1 MLDFFTPVTESQSYN
16 NFSMKEKTPVAK
28 INLRGNLEN
37 REFANKIRKI
47 LGMILPNESCSTSS
61 KEKISSLWLGPNE
74 WLLVS
79 NNEISKET
87 NIYELEQVLFNN
99 ISKNNLGAIT
109 NVTDHFTIFQL
120 SGLNIFEVLSKGCP
134 FDFNS
139 DDFGNNKVVQTILN
153 HVDVTIHRKSENDV
167 DLYVRRS
174 FAAYLWDWLKD
185 SAKLNISLYKY
196 LLK

>member
-28 INLRGNLEN
+28 FNLRGNLGN
-37 REFANKIRKI
+37 KEFANKIRKI

-79 NNEISKET
+79 NNEISKDT
-87 NIYELEQVLFNN
+87 NIYELEQVLFDN

-120 SGLNIFEVLSKGCP
+120 SGSNIFEVLSKGCP
-134 FDFNS
+134 FDFSSN
-139 DDFGNNKVVQTILN
+139 DFGNNKVIQTILN
-153 HVDVTIHRKSENDV
+153 HVDVTIHQRSENDV
-167 DLYVRRS
+167 ELYVRRS
-174 FAAYLWDWLKD
+174 FAGYLWDWLKD
-185 SAKLNISLYKY
+185 SAKLV
-196 LLK
+196 

>member
-37 REFANKIRKI
+37 KEFVSKVGKI
-47 LGMILPNESCSTSS
+47 LEMILPNKACSTSS
-61 KEKISSLWLGPNE
+61 KEKITLLWLGPNE

-87 NIYELEQVLFNN
+87 NAYELEQVLFDN
-99 ISKNNLGAIT
+99 ISKTNQGAIT
-109 NVTDHFTIFQL
+109 NVTDHFTIFKL
-120 SGLNIFEVLSKGCP
+120 SGSNIFEVLSKGCP
-134 FDFNS
+134 FDFSS
-139 DDFGNNKVVQTILN
+139 DDFGDNKVVQTLIN
-153 HVDVTIHRKSENDV
+153 HVDVSIHRRSENDV

-174 FAAYLWDWLKD
+174 FASYLWDWLKD
-185 SAKLNISLYKY
+185 SAKLV
-196 LLK
+196 